1 MLAKLCL
8 SRDDNHINYITLKI
22 QPGAE
27 TEMFYP
33 ALQFLLW
40 RHSGADVERMLELC
54 VATTLVLS
62 CVQSLSQPKILLAH
76 NNNHPPTAAL
86 NVGR

>member
-1 MLAKLCL
+1 
-8 SRDDNHINYITLKI
+8 
-22 QPGAE
+22 
-27 TEMFYP
+27 MFYP

-62 CVQSLSQPKILLAH
+62 CVQSSSQPKILLAH

>member
-1 MLAKLCL
+1 
-8 SRDDNHINYITLKI
+8 
-22 QPGAE
+22 
-27 TEMFYP
+27 MFYP

-62 CVQSLSQPKILLAH
+62 CVQSSSPKYYSHTTIIILLQLH
-76 NNNHPPTAAL
+76 LMSVGNN
-86 NVGR
+86 GEKEESKI